1 MVGLQEVRGVG
12 VSHSLLQDRQTD
24 YVQAAGAHISPA
36 ACHKTDMSLSSDAPR
51 STCSEASSEV
61 VSLLKSASIRSSGRS
76 SSFSSIVM
84 DRMSKARGHS
94 QA

>member
-1 MVGLQEVRGVG
+1 MVGLQEVRGVE
-12 VSHSLLQDRQTD
+12 VSHSLLQDRQTN

-36 ACHKTDMSLSSDAPR
+36 AHHKKSDLSSDTPR
-51 STCSEASSEV
+51 SSCSVASSEV
-61 VSLLKSASIRSSGRS
+61 VSLLKSASVRSSGRS

-84 DRMSKARGHS
+84 DRMSKAQGHS